1 VNALAD
7 EEVGKLVSKYFISSF
22 QKVATFKIVGNQKQG
37 GNVACYFCAPDGRV
51 LHAIAGPVN
60 AKTFREEVSW
70 VIRKTKAAQEESKGD
85 ATKFKELMRKYHAER
100 LREDYGIR
108 VTPILKDQALQDLN
122 TASAYR
128 DGDGR
133 RLAPVLTVAE
143 IENRN
148 EVKTQPTNA
157 VRVHQL
163 LAAHA
168 GMKIEDL
175 YGAVFQGI
183 LNEKIS
189 TKPVQADTPFPGRAT
204 LKAVEKDKK
213 DK

>member
-1 VNALAD
+1 
-7 EEVGKLVSKYFISSF
+7 
-22 QKVATFKIVGNQKQG
+22 
-37 GNVACYFCAPDGRV
+37 VACYFCAPDGRV
-51 LHAIAGPVN
+51 LHVIAGPVN
-60 AKTFREEVSW
+60 AKTFREEASW
-70 VIRKTKAAQEESKGD
+70 VVRKTKAAQEESKGD
-85 ATKFKELMRKYHAER
+85 GTKFKEQLRKYHAER
-100 LREDYGIR
+100 LLEEDGIR
-108 VTPILKDQALQDLN
+108 VTPVLKDQDLQDLE

-128 DGDGR
+128 DADGR
-133 RLAPVLTVAE
+133 RLAPVLTLAK

-148 EVKTQPTNA
+148 EVKTALTNSA
-157 VRVHQL
+157 KVHQL

-189 TKPVQADTPFPGRAT
+189 TKPVQADTPFTGRDKSRAG
-204 LKAVEKDKK
+204 EKDKK